1 MTVKYNYK
9 CPSCEGTYLEMRAA
23 EEPQFF
29 TICNACGV
37 GTYEE
42 TSVEVISETVER
54 VAGPEVIEELT
65 TKEITE

>member
-9 CPSCEGTYLEMRAA
+9 CSSCETTYLEMRAA
-23 EEPQFF
+23 EESQFF
-29 TICNACGV
+29 TTCQACFA

-54 VAGPEVIEELT
+54 VAGPEVAVELT
-65 TKEITE
+65 E

>member
-9 CPSCEGTYLEMRAA
+9 CSSCEATYLEMRAA

-29 TICNACGV
+29 TACQACGA

-54 VAGPEVIEELT
+54 VAGPAPIEELVVE
-65 TKEITE
+65 EITE